1 MGFSLHLWY
10 HYSINRHFQKKVFCR
25 EGDDLMA
32 NIRDDRSELLCY
44 DNPDFSVFFRKNR
57 IPSSCTFSDMSVHW
71 HDEVEFIYV
80 ISGSVG
86 YLVNGKSIVI
96 SQGHG
101 LFVNARQL
109 HLILQNGED
118 CVLYCLIFHPTILCS
133 SAVIAKSVSGIVAGD
148 IPYILLS
155 PSDDDSRGIL
165 DSIASID
172 GLPNNID
179 GKFETMCA
187 LYSIW
192 RGLHRKANVTRSG
205 DSAVSGDLVTVRQIM
220 LFIQEN
226 CSKDISLDDIC
237 RSGCVGKTKCNDIFR
252 KYLNTTPMGY
262 LRDFRIQKSIRLM
275 ESGMTVSQASDSVGI
290 PDISHFSKIF
300 KSKVGM
306 SPREYTE
313 IRRRDGQ

>member
-1 MGFSLHLWY
+1 
-10 HYSINRHFQKKVFCR
+10 
-25 EGDDLMA
+25 MA
-32 NIRDDRSELLCY
+32 NIRDDRSELLYY
-44 DNPDFSVFFRKNR
+44 DNPDFSVFFRKNN
-57 IPSSCTFSDMSVHW
+57 IPSYCTFSDTSVHW

-86 YLVNGKSIVI
+86 YLVNGKTLVI

-109 HLILQNGED
+109 HVILQNGED

-133 SAVIAKSVSGIVAGD
+133 SAVIAKGVSDIVSGD
-148 IPYILLS
+148 IPYLPLD
-155 PSDDDSRGIL
+155 PSDDDSRCVL

-192 RGLHRKANVTRSG
+192 RGLHRKANVIRG
-205 DSAVSGDLVTVRQIM
+205 DDSVTSGDLITVRQMM
-220 LFIQEN
+220 LFVQEH
-226 CSKDISLDDIC
+226 CSEDITLDDLC
-237 RSGCVGKTKCNDIFR
+237 RSGNVGKTKCSELFR

-262 LRDFRIQKSIRLM
+262 IRDFRIQKSIRLM
-275 ESGMTVSQASDSVGI
+275 ASGMTISEAADSVGFS
-290 PDISHFSKIF
+290 DLSHFSKVF
-300 KSKVGM
+300 KSRAGM
-306 SPREYTE
+306 SPKEYTE
-313 IRRRDGQ
+313 NKRRESQ